1 MCHEDRPKH
10 ASATPNSQY
19 LFNQYNF
26 KGFVLS
32 IADLLVPHI
41 YAYRHERVY
50 IHVAFVIWCAINS
63 RGKEIFHGRGGVAWC
78 NF

>member
-1 MCHEDRPKH
+1 MYHEDRPTH

-41 YAYRHERVY
+41 FAHKHEDVY
-50 IHVAFVIWCAINS
+50 IVTVMWCVRNS
-63 RGKEIFHGRGGVAWC
+63 LGKEIFYDYGGVAWC
-78 NF
+78 YV